1 MPRRICKVLVV
12 EDNEPL
18 QELLETIFEDVGYRF
33 RTVADGAAMRMAL
46 AEDPEIDVVVIDVG
60 LPGGEDGF
68 TLGREA
74 AAAGHA
80 VILSTGSHEH
90 EDALETSG
98 HRYIL
103 KPYRIAAFL
112 ALIEDVLEQA
122 RRKCARPEHKERV
135 A

>member
-1 MPRRICKVLVV
+1 MSRKICKILVV

-33 RTVADGAAMRMAL
+33 RTVSDGATMRAAL
-46 AEDPEIDVVVIDVG
+46 AEDPDIDIVVIDVG

-68 TLGREA
+68 ALARQA
-74 AAAGHA
+74 AAAGHG
-80 VILSTGSHEH
+80 VVLSTGSHEH
-90 EDALETSG
+90 AAAPEESG

-103 KPYRIAAFL
+103 KPYRIAALL
-112 ALIEDVLEQA
+112 ALVDDVLQQT
-122 RRKCARPEHKERV
+122 RRRCGRAHPEERV